1 MDSIDPGEAN
11 SSNQMTPQHATT
23 PHVSPSVTGEP
34 ATDAVDAK
42 TNPKPPA
49 ASGPPTLPSTPKGP
63 DWWLMMKAF
72 FKQGK
77 RIASFAPSSR
87 FMARKI
93 LDGIDWEKTKHIVEL
108 GAGTGPITAEM
119 VKRAKPHTKLIVIEL
134 DPTLCSRLR
143 DRFRDTPNVDVVLGD
158 ATKFGELLTERGIP
172 HVDHV
177 LSGLPLPSFPPL
189 ARDAILETSARTLT
203 PDGTFRQLTIMPLIY
218 YKLYRRY
225 FEDVRF
231 RFVPFNLPPGGVYVC
246 RGYRGAV
253 TN

>member
-1 MDSIDPGEAN
+1 VDAIDSGEAN
-11 SSNQMTPQHATT
+11 PSEQMTPQPVTT
-23 PHVSPSVTGEP
+23 PHVPTSVTGEP
-34 ATDAVDAK
+34 ATNAVDAK
-42 TNPKPPA
+42 TNSKPPA
-49 ASGPPTLPSTPKGP
+49 SPVPKGP

-93 LDGIDWEKTKHIVEL
+93 LDGIDWETTRHIVEL

-119 VKRAKPHTKLIVIEL
+119 VKHAKPHTRLIVIEL

-158 ATKFGELLTERGIP
+158 ATKFGELLTERGIRQ
-172 HVDHV
+172 VDHV
-177 LSGLPLPSFPPL
+177 LSGLPLPSFPAL
-189 ARDAILETSARTLT
+189 ARDTILETAARTLT
-203 PDGTFRQLTIMPLIY
+203 TDGTFRQLTIMPLIY

-225 FEDVRF
+225 FEKVRF
-231 RFVPFNLPPGGVYVC
+231 RFVPFNIPPGGVYVC
-246 RGYRGAV
+246 RGYRGSPA
-253 TN
+253 N